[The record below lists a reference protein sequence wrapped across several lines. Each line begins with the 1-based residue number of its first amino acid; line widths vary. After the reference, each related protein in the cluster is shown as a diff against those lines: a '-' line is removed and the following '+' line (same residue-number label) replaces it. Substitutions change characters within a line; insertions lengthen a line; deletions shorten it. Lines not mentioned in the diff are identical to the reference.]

1 MFNFFFVRTEPMG
14 FAQWGFGATGNNT
27 GVLWLVRATTNDQQ
41 MYGLV
46 LRNTGVSQDESSFC
60 PHRNRPSFGNNCPCV
75 SQGTPTSLNED
86 APPPTRQNHRPD
98 IRKTFTT
105 LRPNP
110 LEPLAWLARPGVPKA
125 LCGLIGPAR
134 GPQRWC

>member
-1 MFNFFFVRTEPMG
+1 MG

-46 LRNTGVSQDESSFC
+46 LRDTGLSQVNLTFA
-60 PHRNRPSFGNNCPCV
+60 RTAIVQSFGSNCPCV
-75 SQGTPTSLNED
+75 SQGTPTSLNGND
-86 APPPTRQNHRPD
+86 PPPTRQNHRPD

-105 LRPNP
+105 LRQSP